1 MSPPPPAFMRSGD
14 DSDIV
19 PEHCCARVR
28 EVVDPAKPVT
38 GVGKKAEVGPQQA
51 AKMHRDVVLMLVG
64 EADTAVVAAAVV
76 VVVNDV
82 VFAERGSRVARVV
95 ARS

>member
-1 MSPPPPAFMRSGD
+1 M
-14 DSDIV
+14 
-19 PEHCCARVR
+19 
-28 EVVDPAKPVT
+28 DPAKPVT

-51 AKMHRDVVLMLVG
+51 ATMHRDMVLMLVG

-82 VFAERGSRVARVV
+82 VFAERGSLVARVV